1 MRHFLR
7 PFPILGPPMP
17 AAWQEYWTFRLVD
30 QETGAA
36 VPGVPVTVREEGGG
50 SAGHWV
56 SDADGLV
63 RIPKHDRARLR
74 LRVGLRADDTIDLD
88 ARSLPDDPVPLA
100 APPRDDVEPVT
111 AKPVA
116 APSPAPATRDKPGYI
131 TRFARIGVFAA
142 DADVMTPRA
151 ESPRAAF
158 AERGTGGE
166 AVRYGCLFEIEQHW
180 QSQGF
185 HAGDVLY
192 SLSLGPGDEAKVAV
206 LDSRWRR
213 KADNRDRPVQI
224 VGKMIAAPTVGDGLD
239 AVPLEAFVLS
249 DLQGAATETG
259 HYITHRTTRAA
270 DALRRRPLG
279 VTELDGPAPQGSTQ
293 RTVRNMRA
301 DGVLT
306 YHFVEPV
313 ERFRVVTRTPHLR
326 PAILIPFRLPNIATP
341 EVAQRFSHALRRALL
356 DRALLP
362 DLERL
367 VKGDGDA
374 AGDARIYAHM
384 STHLSYYSATIIA
397 AGDPVERSQALGKL
411 KDAAGRA
418 LTDVIENVVVGRVGH
433 YVAFPLRSL
442 ELAPPP
448 WHALLS
454 SDQARLLRAS
464 EETTVTLPIPGV
476 WLRVQLSAA
485 LPENEMMGEGVRE
498 EESGRESKRMRR

>member
-1 MRHFLR
+1 
-7 PFPILGPPMP
+7 MP
-17 AAWQEYWTFRLVD
+17 TAWQDYWTFRIVD
-30 QETGAA
+30 QDTGAA
-36 VPGVPVTVREEGGG
+36 MPGVPVTVREEGGG

-74 LRVGLRADDTIDLD
+74 LRVGLRAEDTIDLD

-100 APPRDDVEPVT
+100 GPPRADGET
-111 AKPVA
+111 
-116 APSPAPATRDKPGYI
+116 PSQPAPAPPSATAPSSRDKPGHV

-142 DADVMTPRA
+142 DADVM
-151 ESPRAAF
+151 AA
-158 AERGTGGE
+158 AADRSRGADAGT
-166 AVRYGCLFEIEQHW
+166 VRYGAVFEIEQHW

-206 LDSRWRR
+206 LDGRWRR
-213 KADNRDRPVQI
+213 KPDNRDRPVQI
-224 VGKMIAAPTVGDGLD
+224 VAKMVAAPTVGDGLD

-249 DLQGAATETG
+249 DLQAAATETG
-259 HYITHRTTRAA
+259 HYLAHRTARAA

-279 VTELDGPAPQGSTQ
+279 VTELDGEPPAGSSP

-313 ERFRVVTRTPHLR
+313 ERFRVVTRTPRLR
-326 PAILIPFRLPNIATP
+326 PAILVPFRLPNLATP
-341 EVAQRFSHALRRALL
+341 DVVRRFGHALRRALL

-362 DLERL
+362 DMDRLMSADGADRQAQER
-367 VKGDGDA
+367 VF
-374 AGDARIYAHM
+374 AHM

-397 AGDPVERSQALGKL
+397 AGDPVERSQALAKV
-411 KDAAGRA
+411 KDAAGRP
-418 LTDVIENVVVGRVGH
+418 LTDVMENVVVGRVGH
-433 YVAFPLRSL
+433 YVAFPLRSADY
-442 ELAPPP
+442 APPE
-448 WHALLS
+448 WRALLTS
-454 SDQARLLRAS
+454 EAARRLRAS
-464 EETTVTLPIPGV
+464 EETVLTLPIPGV

-485 LPENEMMGEGVRE
+485 VPEGEMVMGESVSEGDVR
-498 EESGRESKRMRR
+498 RETKRRRG